1 MIHIHVIRAKLIYII
16 SKSSHLLFFWNS
28 DDNEEEDVG
37 NGDSGGSGGSGS
49 DDGICVCIC
58 HGMDVEAIGQHQVS
72 FSGPQSTSS
81 ELGSLISHELINET
95 SLAVQWIQVFSCLR
109 LSSAEIAKS

>member
-58 HGMDVEAIGQHQVS
+58 HGMDVEAIGQLCEIYCPLHLCGFQVLNS
-72 FSGPQSTSS
+72 DEKLT
-81 ELGSLISHELINET
+81 
-95 SLAVQWIQVFSCLR
+95 W
-109 LSSAEIAKS
+109 